1 MPAIAQSL
9 GLGYAAFRKAFTRA
23 VGMSPGAYRI
33 RCRLERAQ
41 EMLVGSDEP
50 MERIAERLGYCDPYA
65 FAAQFKRFMGMAP
78 GRLRRLNRTPGAME

>member
-1 MPAIAQSL
+1 
-9 GLGYAAFRKAFTRA
+9 
-23 VGMSPGAYRI
+23 
-33 RCRLERAQ
+33 
-41 EMLVGSDEP
+41 